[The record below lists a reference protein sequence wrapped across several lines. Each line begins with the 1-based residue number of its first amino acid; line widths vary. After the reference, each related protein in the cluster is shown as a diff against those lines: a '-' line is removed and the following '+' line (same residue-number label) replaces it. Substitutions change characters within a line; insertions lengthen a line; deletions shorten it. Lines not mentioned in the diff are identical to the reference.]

1 MKEEGK
7 FPVEERGLYSYDY
20 INGRI
25 TEEMYLKCGKCSSF
39 DLDNKIIA
47 KYESNIE
54 TRFRPD
60 GEMFLK
66 TVTQKENDNK
76 TNELRY
82 NEDGTLL
89 SKEII
94 YKNKVGEIKE
104 YWRPSKTDN
113 TQLELSSKT
122 ITTETQGK
130 LKETYICLKEKDAVC
145 GRITIRDKVTKLIL
159 NLEYGTTVLKY
170 EYEFDSTGN
179 WTKKT
184 EYKQVTKFGKT
195 YFEPNEII
203 VREITYY

>member
-1 MKEEGK
+1 M
-7 FPVEERGLYSYDY
+7 
-20 INGRI
+20 
-25 TEEMYLKCGKCSSF
+25 
-39 DLDNKIIA
+39 
-47 KYESNIE
+47 
-54 TRFRPD
+54 
-60 GEMFLK
+60 
-66 TVTQKENDNK
+66 
-76 TNELRY
+76 
-82 NEDGTLL
+82 

-184 EYKQVTKFGKT
+184 EYEQVTKFGKT